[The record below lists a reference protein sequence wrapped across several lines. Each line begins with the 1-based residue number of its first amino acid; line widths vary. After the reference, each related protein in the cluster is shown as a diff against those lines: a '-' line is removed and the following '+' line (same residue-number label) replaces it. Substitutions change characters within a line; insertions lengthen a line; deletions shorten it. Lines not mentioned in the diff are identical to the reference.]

1 MINNSNIVEKTK
13 DEVEKIIDNIENNTE
28 IRIDMKHIGIS
39 QKLFNTTRINA
50 EKDSNKMEEFFN
62 KIGFKFEIENLNDND
77 KIGCNIRND
86 DIKYPLKIT
95 DTKDFLIKK

>member
-28 IRIDMKHIGIS
+28 IRIDIAYIGIS
-39 QKLFNTTRINA
+39 QRVYLIRHELIP
-50 EKDSNKMEEFFN
+50 EKDSDKMEELN
-62 KIGFKFEIENLNDND
+62 KIGFKFEIEMNDND

-86 DIKYPLKIT
+86 DISIR
-95 DTKDFLIKK
+95 